1 MDRLASLFA
10 SLRAGKASG
19 PPTHLLVG
27 LGNPGKEYEG
37 TRHNVGFDAL
47 DFLAA
52 QNGADLRQLR
62 FRALCGDADIAGVR
76 TLLMKPGTFM
86 NLSGEAVA
94 EAVSYYHIP
103 PGNLIVLC
111 DDVQF
116 PVGKMRIRRK
126 GTHGGHNGLRNIIE
140 RLGTDEFPRIR
151 IGVGKKPH
159 PEYDLSD
166 WVLGHFSPP
175 DRKTLQTLF
184 PDVCAA
190 VALMLDGKTEQA
202 MALYSH

>member
-1 MDRLASLFA
+1 MLHTFA
-10 SLRAGKASG
+10 
-19 PPTHLLVG
+19 
-27 LGNPGKEYEG
+27 KEYTFEDKTYTEIDIPLDNLKG
-37 TRHNVGFDAL
+37 VDIDRIQKRWRAAGNMALLPVLDASFCVHCAADAAVEQVCDQIEEEL
-47 DFLAA
+47 QGKFLW
-52 QNGADLRQLR
+52 L
-62 FRALCGDADIAGVR
+62 
-76 TLLMKPGTFM
+76 

-159 PEYDLSD
+159 PEYDLAD
-166 WVLGHFSPP
+166 WVLGHFSPL